1 MQRRRSRVILLI
13 IPEKFGQGY
22 SAWRGGQSLVSLE
35 VQPARLT
42 ARLRFLLSNICDKD
56 DIEFHTLLGL

>member
-22 SAWRGGQSLVSLE
+22 LASRGGESLMSLGGEVSKADSEAEISLIKY
-35 VQPARLT
+35 
-42 ARLRFLLSNICDKD
+42 LR
-56 DIEFHTLLGL
+56 